1 MGLALIGLL
10 SLFPETCLGGLQ
22 QLFELC
28 RGFVGRRLDVRG
40 MDTDLFV
47 RVILEKVD
55 SEGEVEFSFMEERK
69 NLVWVAINKN
79 LELVFENKNLKHLK
93 IISFDFMEDIGVL
106 VEAQDNHLHNT
117 IVTNQLVEMMLIE
130 DTSITAHNFKST
142 AIKNTSITAHNQ
154 EAKNLA

>member
-1 MGLALIGLL
+1 
-10 SLFPETCLGGLQ
+10 
-22 QLFELC
+22 
-28 RGFVGRRLDVRG
+28 

-117 IVTNQLVEMMLIE
+117 IVTN
-130 DTSITAHNFKST
+130 
-142 AIKNTSITAHNQ
+142 
-154 EAKNLA
+154 